1 MPNIPRYH
9 VLPEGNVRE
18 LITVLQAIEKCGMV
32 QPSAKIRAWD
42 PAAEEFYNITGLLI
56 HPNGIIEIQ
65 TDEP

>member
-9 VLPEGNVRE
+9 ILPEGNVGE
-18 LITVLQAIEKCGMV
+18 LIRVLQSMEKAGMV
-32 QPSAKIRAWD
+32 ETSSKIRAWD
-42 PAAEEFYNITGLLI
+42 ATAQEFYNITGLLI

>member
-9 VLPEGNVRE
+9 ILPQGNVGE
-18 LITVLQAIEKCGMV
+18 LITVLQSMKERGMIE
-32 QPSAKIRAWD
+32 PDSKIRAWD
-42 PAAEEFYNITGLLI
+42 ATAQEFYNITGLLI